1 MSFMSFGLCRPPPQL
16 ECESTAQLFVWEP
29 QVAAAG
35 LGLLSLPVPRA
46 SQASLCSL
54 TYLGTPGQV
63 GSQQV
68 PDYLPIQR
76 EVGSPVCSGSPR
88 MEGNKSLASAPPHPA
103 SEGLFSVP
111 RR

>member
-1 MSFMSFGLCRPPPQL
+1 MSFGLCRPPPQL

-54 TYLGTPGQV
+54 TCLGTPGQV

-76 EVGSPVCSGSPR
+76 EMGLPR
-88 MEGNKSLASAPPHPA
+88 LLWLPQNGRAQISCICPTPSCK
-103 SEGLFSVP
+103 
-111 RR
+111 